1 MICVSGLGPSF
12 EAVVC
17 SGCVEDWEEVWWIK
31 CDFGKHFFS
40 GRLVRHWHRL
50 PREVVLSLSLEV
62 FRNHGD
68 VALRDMISSMMGMV
82 RVGLCDL
89 RGLFQPYCFYDF
101 MTPKP
106 PNEIRVLGK
115 GKA

>member
-1 MICVSGLGPSF
+1 MMCVSGLGPSF

-50 PREVVLSLSLEV
+50 PREVVKYL
-62 FRNHGD
+62 
-68 VALRDMISSMMGMV
+68 
-82 RVGLCDL
+82 
-89 RGLFQPYCFYDF
+89 
-101 MTPKP
+101 
-106 PNEIRVLGK
+106 
-115 GKA
+115 

>member
-1 MICVSGLGPSF
+1 MMCVSGLGPSF

-50 PREVVLSLSLEV
+50 PREVVKCL
-62 FRNHGD
+62 
-68 VALRDMISSMMGMV
+68 
-82 RVGLCDL
+82 
-89 RGLFQPYCFYDF
+89 
-101 MTPKP
+101 
-106 PNEIRVLGK
+106 
-115 GKA
+115 